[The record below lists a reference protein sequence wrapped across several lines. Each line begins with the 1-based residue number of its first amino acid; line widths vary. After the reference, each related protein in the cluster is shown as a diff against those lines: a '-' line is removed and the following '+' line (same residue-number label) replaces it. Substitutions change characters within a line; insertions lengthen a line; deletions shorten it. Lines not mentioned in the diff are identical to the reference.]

1 MTLKDKLND
10 IIFGYSTPGGRA
22 FDLCLIIA
30 IVVSVVAV
38 MLDSVA
44 PIHHQWKVELAAA
57 EWFFTGLF
65 TLEYLARFYCAQNR
79 WRYLFSFYGLVDL
92 LSIIPTYLALLVPGA
107 STLLIVRILRV
118 LRVFRILKLMEY
130 SNASQRLVQAII
142 QSGPKIFVFF
152 ASLLGL
158 VTVFGALMYLIEG
171 PENGFTSI
179 PRSMYWAIVT
189 MTTVGYGDISPHTPL
204 GQALASVVMLL
215 GYSVIAVPTGI
226 LTNELAKQRYS
237 KTCPSCG
244 REGHEPDSRFCRHC
258 GARL

>member
-1 MTLKDKLND
+1 MTLKEKLNE
-10 IIFGYSTPGGRA
+10 IIFGYSTPAGRA
-22 FDLCLIIA
+22 FDLCLILA
-30 IVVSVVAV
+30 IVFSVLAV

-44 PIHHQWKVELAAA
+44 GIHQHWRVELAAA

-65 TLEYLARFYCAQNR
+65 TLEYLTRLYCCSNR

-92 LSIIPTYLALLVPGA
+92 LSITPTYLALLIPGA
-107 STLLIVRILRV
+107 NTLLIVRILRV

-130 SNASQRLVQAII
+130 STASQRLVQALV

-152 ASLLGL
+152 ASLLGT

-204 GQALASVVMLL
+204 GQALASIVMLL

-226 LTNELAKQRYS
+226 LTNELARQRYS
-237 KTCPSCG
+237 KTCHQCG
-244 REGHEPDSRFCRHC
+244 RGGHEPDSHFCRHC
-258 GARL
+258 GARM